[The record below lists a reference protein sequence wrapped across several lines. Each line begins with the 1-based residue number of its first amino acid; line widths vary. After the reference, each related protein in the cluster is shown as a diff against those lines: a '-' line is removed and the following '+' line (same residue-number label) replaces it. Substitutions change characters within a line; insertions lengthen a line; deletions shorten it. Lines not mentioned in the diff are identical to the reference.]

1 MKTVFTNHEIFHI
14 FASGTQDNGR
24 NSGNSMSFTG
34 HKAYSYVSCIG
45 QRVVRDG
52 KTTYI
57 LATRN
62 WSPTTS
68 QHQSRLRQAVY
79 NNGDIL
85 HVHTLDNWQAQVDKY
100 TNELADLTAK
110 LSTANKVNAP
120 KVQVL
125 IKELHDCIVQAA
137 TAYSLIDNCTYTA
150 PEAPAFTT
158 EQLKGIAATVKQAQ
172 AAALARKKQAQV
184 LQQLSVDEA
193 CAAWRENKY
202 TNMYKLQDVD
212 CMLRISSDASMI
224 ETSKGAK
231 IPTAHAVRLWPIV
244 LRAKWVNKSYE
255 VPIALGL
262 YTLNSISGVGDIV
275 VGCHQIKYAELARI
289 AAQLS
294 LSTDIK

>member
-34 HKAYSYVSCIG
+34 DKAYSYVTCIG

-57 LATRN
+57 LATRS

-68 QHQSRLRQAVY
+68 RHQSRLRQAVY
-79 NNGDIL
+79 NNGNIL
-85 HVHTLDNWQAQVDKY
+85 YVHTLDSWQAQVDKY
-100 TNELADLTAK
+100 TNDLVGLTAK
-110 LSTANKVNAP
+110 LSTANHYNAP
-120 KVQVL
+120 KVRVL

-150 PEAPAFTT
+150 PEAPTFTP
-158 EQLKGIAATVKQAQ
+158 EQLAGIAATVKQAQ
-172 AAALARKKQAQV
+172 DLER
-184 LQQLSVDEA
+184 LSVDEA
-193 CAAWRENKY
+193 CEAWREGKP
-202 TNMYKLQDVD
+202 TNMYKLHGVG
-212 CMLRISSDASMI
+212 CMLRVSSDASSI
-224 ETSKGAK
+224 ETSHGAK
-231 IPTAHAVRLWPIV
+231 IPTSHAVRLWPIV

-255 VPIALGL
+255 VPMALGL